1 LLNYCGIR
9 ADLLEY
15 TVDRNPFK
23 QGKFLPGTHIPIHAP
38 ERLAQTRPDY
48 VLILPWNL
56 RDEIVRQLD
65 YARQWGA
72 RFVVP
77 IPEVAVVE

>member
-9 ADLLEY
+9 SDLLDY
-15 TVDRNPFK
+15 TVDRSEHK
-23 QGKFLPGTHIPIHAP
+23 QSRFLPGSRIPIFPPDKIA
-38 ERLAQTRPDY
+38 ETRPHY

-56 RDEIVRQLD
+56 RDEIASQMQHIRN
-65 YARQWGA
+65 WGG

-77 IPEVAVVE
+77 IPRVAVLP